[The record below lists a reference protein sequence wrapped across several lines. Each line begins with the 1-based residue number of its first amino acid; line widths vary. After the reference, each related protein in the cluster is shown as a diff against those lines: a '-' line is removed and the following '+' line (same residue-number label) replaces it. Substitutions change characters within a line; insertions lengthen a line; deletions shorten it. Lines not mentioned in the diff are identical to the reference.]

1 MWGVSSDARVAS
13 LTAEH
18 SEAAAAYADAL
29 SSLTATH
36 SEAVAAHDDF
46 RQNTHTCWVEH
57 GAIHSKWSVA
67 AISAETRCQTEQER
81 CEQLEAAAVEEA
93 ATNAAA
99 AEAVAA
105 AHEGTLSAI
114 RSKWNDAEGSAAR
127 LAFRRDGQPACT
139 LSPSLSKR
147 LLKGEGGA
155 QQQMDSVSP
164 TARHGGWRR
173 SNSAASDWRLRW

>member
-1 MWGVSSDARVAS
+1 MNLWGVSSDARVAS

-46 RQNTHTCWVEH
+46 RQKTHTCWVEH

-81 CEQLEAAAVEEA
+81 CEQLEAAAVEE
-93 ATNAAA
+93 
-99 AEAVAA
+99 
-105 AHEGTLSAI
+105 
-114 RSKWNDAEGSAAR
+114 R
-127 LAFRRDGQPACT
+127 LAAVRVAVGESSVILLALPTCLLQH
-139 LSPSLSKR
+139 
-147 LLKGEGGA
+147 LLKREG
-155 QQQMDSVSP
+155 M
-164 TARHGGWRR
+164 
-173 SNSAASDWRLRW
+173 